1 MTRDARSLSP
11 LEQREKRAIAL
22 RMREQGYTYR
32 AIGEAVGVHL
42 RTVAHWVEVAQ
53 HQGKSVA
60 IEGGQRGSRPGER
73 RSLSPAQE
81 TLVRTLLL
89 DTMPDQLKLAFALWT
104 RDAVQAL
111 IALHCGLQ
119 MPIRTVGEY
128 LKRWGYTPQ
137 RPLKRAYQQQPEAIQ
152 RWLKSEYP
160 KIERRA
166 QAEGGEIHWGDETGL
181 RSDSHAG
188 RSYAPAGRT
197 PVRKVSGSRF
207 ASNMISTVTNR
218 GKLRFMLYR
227 ETLTATVLIRFLGR
241 LIRDTQGRKVFLILD
256 NLRVHHSKKVK
267 AWLDERRE
275 RIEVFFLPAYAPELN
290 PDEYLNGD
298 LKQQVRSGP
307 SVRSREALEGR
318 VRSVMRRLQSKPERI
333 RSYFRHPKIAYA
345 A

>member
-1 MTRDARSLSP
+1 M
-11 LEQREKRAIAL
+11 
-22 RMREQGYTYR
+22 
-32 AIGEAVGVHL
+32 
-42 RTVAHWVEVAQ
+42 
-53 HQGKSVA
+53 
-60 IEGGQRGSRPGER
+60 
-73 RSLSPAQE
+73 
-81 TLVRTLLL
+81 
-89 DTMPDQLKLAFALWT
+89 
-104 RDAVQAL
+104 
-111 IALHCGLQ
+111 
-119 MPIRTVGEY
+119 
-128 LKRWGYTPQ
+128 
-137 RPLKRAYQQQPEAIQ
+137 
-152 RWLKSEYP
+152 KSEYP

-166 QAEGGEIHWGDETGL
+166 QAEGGEIHWGDDEAGL

-197 PVRKVSGSRF
+197 PVREVSGSRF
-207 ASNMISTVTNR
+207 ASSMISTVTNR

-241 LIRDTQGRKVFLILD
+241 LIRDTRGRKVFLILD

-318 VRSVMRRLQSKPERI
+318 VRSAMRRLQSKPERI
-333 RSYFRHPKIAYA
+333 RSYFRHPKVAYA